1 MHAPDPAH
9 DLWDVDDPVAS
20 EARFREA
27 AAQALSPAR
36 EVLLSQ
42 VARALGLQQRYDEAH
57 AVLDGLGEPSPEVG
71 VRRLLERGR
80 LLRSAGEPEA
90 ARPAFA
96 EAVALARGAGL
107 EALEID
113 AMHMVA
119 LVAPLEEQVPATQR
133 ALARARECHDTR
145 ARDWDA
151 SLLNNLGMAHVERG
165 DWRAALA
172 AFDAAMT
179 ARARMGE
186 DERTRVARWMVGWA
200 LRNLGHIDMA
210 LDVQQALKED
220 LDEIGLEDPYV
231 DEELALLES
240 LMANIDDLGRPR
252 PEASDED

>member
-9 DLWDVDDPVAS
+9 DLWDFDDPVAS

-57 AVLDGLGEPSPEVG
+57 AVLDGLGEPLPEVG

-90 ARPAFA
+90 SRPAFA

-107 EALEID
+107 E
-113 AMHMVA
+113 
-119 LVAPLEEQVPATQR
+119 
-133 ALARARECHDTR
+133 
-145 ARDWDA
+145 
-151 SLLNNLGMAHVERG
+151 AHVERG

-179 ARARMGE
+179 ARARIGE

-200 LRNLGHIDMA
+200 LRNLGRIDMA

-220 LDEIGLEDPYV
+220 LDELGLEDPYV

-240 LMANIDDLGRPR
+240 LMANIDDLERPR
-252 PEASDED
+252 PEASDDD

>member
-1 MHAPDPAH
+1 MSSPDAAH
-9 DLWDVDDPVAS
+9 DLWDFEDPVGS
-20 EARFREA
+20 EQRLREA
-27 AAQALSPAR
+27 AAAAPSPAR
-36 EVLLSQ
+36 EVLLTH

-96 EAVALARGAGL
+96 EAVALARGEGL

-179 ARARMGE
+179 ARARIGE

>member
-9 DLWDVDDPVAS
+9 DLWDFDDPVAS

-96 EAVALARGAGL
+96 EAVALARGEGL

-172 AFDAAMT
+172 AFEAAMN
-179 ARARMGE
+179 ARVRIGE

-200 LRNLGHIDMA
+200 LRHLGHVEAA
-210 LDVQQALKED
+210 LDVQQMLKGD
-220 LDEIGLEDPYV
+220 LDELGLEDPYV

-240 LMANIDDLGRPR
+240 LVADLDDPPGAGP
-252 PEASDED
+252 ADD